1 MKQIRILTTAL
12 KTRDAVAETAFHT
25 LTHDMGY
32 RNILTGLKREDYWK
46 IELESGLDGRDP
58 GSIMTELA
66 EKTRV
71 FVNIN
76 KHVYTLHNENTLHTT
91 GQDSNPEKTFTVH
104 VLIVNTDD
112 RIAKNALATLH
123 ALYTAG
129 RYVRSLETGVVWI
142 MTIRTESNRQ
152 AQDIAREIAVTES
165 RERGLL
171 ANPHYQNVLLL

>member
-25 LTHDMGY
+25 MTHDMGY
-32 RNILTGLKREDYWK
+32 QNILTDLKREDYWK
-46 IELESGLDGRDP
+46 IELESRLDGRDP

-76 KHVYTLHNENTLHTT
+76 KHVYTIRDQKTRHPT
-91 GQDSNPEKTFTVH
+91 GQDSGPEKTFIVH
-104 VLIVNTDD
+104 VLIINTDD
-112 RIAKNALATLH
+112 RTAKNALATLRD
-123 ALYTAG
+123 LYPAG
-129 RYVRSLETGVVWI
+129 RYVRSLENGVMWTL
-142 MTIRTESNRQ
+142 TIHADSNWQ
-152 AQDIAREIAVTES
+152 AQSIAREIAVTES

-171 ANPHYQNVLLL
+171 ANPHYQNVILL